1 MKIAL
6 AQTNIIW
13 EDKMAN
19 LDMAKTF
26 IERAAEEKAELI
38 LFPEMSLTG
47 FTMNVEGLGEY
58 LAENHYT
65 QDSSTDSKN
74 STNSNFE
81 TYSKNIHNN
90 KSHGNF
96 NNTLEIIKKLSVKH
110 SINIGIG
117 YIEKELEGSKG
128 KNKYAVISKLGEV
141 ISNYT
146 KIHPFTFGTESKYYC
161 GGDTISYFNLN
172 DFNLSTFI
180 CYDLRF
186 PEVFQIASKEAE
198 LITIAANWPK
208 DRINHWVAL
217 LKARAIENQCY
228 IAGVNRVGS
237 GDGIDYN
244 GNSLIIDPLG
254 NVIGNCLEGVEG
266 LIMAELDVDL
276 VHNLRKD
283 FPLKRD
289 RREVLYKE
297 LIEDTIYGVTESI
310 H

>member
-6 AQTNIIW
+6 AQTDIMW
-13 EDKMAN
+13 EDKKAN
-19 LDMAKTF
+19 LDIAETF
-26 IERAAEEKAELI
+26 IKRAAEEKVKLI

-47 FTMNVEGLGEY
+47 FTMNVEVHGEY
-58 LAENHYT
+58 YET
-65 QDSSTDSKN
+65 SSKN
-74 STNSNFE
+74 M
-81 TYSKNIHNN
+81 NN
-90 KSHGNF
+90 DKSHWNF
-96 NNTLEIIKKLSVKH
+96 NRTLDAIKQLSIKY

-117 YIEKELEGSKG
+117 YIEKELEESKG
-128 KNKYAVISKLGEV
+128 KNKYAVISALGEV

-161 GGDTISYFNLN
+161 GGDKISYFNID
-172 DFNLSTFI
+172 DFKLSTFI

-186 PEVFQIASKEAE
+186 PEIFQIASREAE
-198 LITIAANWPK
+198 LITVAANWPK
-208 DRINHWVAL
+208 ARINHWVDL

-228 IAGVNRVGS
+228 IAGVNRVGH
-237 GDGIDYN
+237 GYGIEYN

-266 LIMAELDVDL
+266 LIIAELDVDL

-283 FPLKRD
+283 FPLKKD
-289 RREVLYKE
+289 RRESLYRE
-297 LIEDTIYGVTESI
+297 LAGEIIESI

>member
-6 AQTNIIW
+6 AQTDIMW
-13 EDKMAN
+13 EDKKAN
-19 LDMAKTF
+19 LDIAETF
-26 IERAAEEKAELI
+26 IKRAAEENVDLI

-58 LAENHYT
+58 YDKNHW
-65 QDSSTDSKN
+65 
-74 STNSNFE
+74 
-81 TYSKNIHNN
+81 
-90 KSHGNF
+90 NF
-96 NNTLEIIKKLSVKH
+96 NNTLAAIKKLSVKY

-117 YIEKELEGSKG
+117 YIEKELEESKG

-161 GGDTISYFNLN
+161 GGDKISYFNID

-186 PEVFQIASKEAE
+186 PEIFQIASKEAE
-198 LITIAANWPK
+198 LITVAANWPK
-208 DRINHWVAL
+208 ARINHWVDL

-228 IAGVNRVGS
+228 IAGVNRVGN
-237 GDGIDYN
+237 GDGIEYN

-254 NVIGNCLEGVEG
+254 NVIGSLLDGIEG
-266 LIMAELDVDL
+266 LIVAELDVDL
-276 VHNLRKD
+276 VHNQRKN
-283 FPLKRD
+283 FPLKKD
-289 RREVLYKE
+289 RREDLYRE
-297 LIEDTIYGVTESI
+297 LAGEIIESI

>member
-6 AQTNIIW
+6 AQTDIVW
-13 EDKMAN
+13 EDKKAN
-19 LDMAKTF
+19 LDIAETF
-26 IERAAEEKAELI
+26 IKRAAEEKVELI

-47 FTMNVEGLGEY
+47 FTMNVEVLGEY
-58 LAENHYT
+58 YDKNNYT
-65 QDSSTDSKN
+65 KNSSSDTKN

-81 TYSKNIHNN
+81 TSSKNMNN
-90 KSHGNF
+90 DKSHWNF
-96 NNTLEIIKKLSVKH
+96 NNTLEAIKKLSVKY

-117 YIEKELEGSKG
+117 YIEKELEESKG

-161 GGDTISYFNLN
+161 GGDKISYFNID
-172 DFNLSTFI
+172 DFNLSSFI

-186 PEVFQIASKEAE
+186 PEIFQIASKETE
-198 LITIAANWPK
+198 LITVAANWPK
-208 DRINHWVAL
+208 ARINHWVDL

-228 IAGVNRVGS
+228 IAGVNRVGN
-237 GDGIDYN
+237 GDGIEYN

-254 NVIGNCLEGVEG
+254 SVIGSLLDGIEG
-266 LIMAELDVDL
+266 LIVAELDVDL
-276 VHNLRKD
+276 VHNQRKN
-283 FPLKRD
+283 FPLKKD
-289 RREVLYKE
+289 RREDLYRE
-297 LIEDTIYGVTESI
+297 LAGEIIESI

>member
-6 AQTNIIW
+6 AQTDIMW
-13 EDKMAN
+13 EDKKAN
-19 LDMAKTF
+19 LDAAETF
-26 IERAAEEKAELI
+26 IKRAAEEKVKLI

-47 FTMNVEGLGEY
+47 FTMNIEVLGEY
-58 LAENHYT
+58 YEKNRYAKN
-65 QDSSTDSKN
+65 SSSDSKN
-74 STNSNFE
+74 STISIYE
-81 TYSKNIHNN
+81 TFSKNMNDD
-90 KSHGNF
+90 KSHWNF
-96 NNTLEIIKKLSVKH
+96 NNTLEAIKQLSIKY

-117 YIEKELEGSKG
+117 YIEKELEESKG
-128 KNKYAVISKLGEV
+128 KNKYAVISDLGEV

-161 GGDTISYFNLN
+161 GGDKISYFNID
-172 DFNLSTFI
+172 DFKLSTFI

-186 PEVFQIASKEAE
+186 PEIFQIASREAE
-198 LITIAANWPK
+198 LITVAANWPK
-208 DRINHWVAL
+208 ARINHWVDL

-228 IAGVNRVGS
+228 IAGVNRVGH
-237 GDGIDYN
+237 GDGIEYN

-266 LIMAELDVDL
+266 LIIAELDVDL

-283 FPLKRD
+283 FPLKKD
-289 RREVLYKE
+289 RREALYRE
-297 LIEDTIYGVTESI
+297 LAGEIIESI

>member
-6 AQTNIIW
+6 AQTDIIW
-13 EDKMAN
+13 EDKKAN
-19 LDMAKTF
+19 LDIAEIF
-26 IERAAEEKAELI
+26 IKRAAEEKVELI

-58 LAENHYT
+58 YEKSHYAE
-65 QDSSTDSKN
+65 DSLSDSKN

-81 TYSKNIHNN
+81 ACNKNIHND
-90 KSHGNF
+90 KSHWNF
-96 NNTLEIIKKLSVKH
+96 NNTLEAIKKLSVKY

-117 YIEKELEGSKG
+117 YIEKELKESKG
-128 KNKYAVISKLGEV
+128 KNKYAVISKVGEV
-141 ISNYT
+141 ISDYT

-161 GGDTISYFNLN
+161 GGDKISYFNLN
-172 DFNLSTFI
+172 DFNVSTFI

-186 PEVFQIASKEAE
+186 PEIFQIASREAE
-198 LITIAANWPK
+198 LITVAANWPK
-208 DRINHWVAL
+208 ARINHWVDL

-228 IAGVNRVGS
+228 IAGVNRVGN
-237 GDGIDYN
+237 GDGIEYN

-254 NVIGNCLEGVEG
+254 NVIGNCLESVEG
-266 LIMAELDVDL
+266 LIIAELDVDL

-297 LIEDTIYGVTESI
+297 IIKDTIYGITESI

>member
-6 AQTNIIW
+6 AQTDIMW
-13 EDKMAN
+13 EDKKAN
-19 LDMAKTF
+19 LDIAETF
-26 IERAAEEKAELI
+26 IKRAAEEKVKLI

-47 FTMNVEGLGEY
+47 FTMNIEFLGEY
-58 LAENHYT
+58 YDKNRYA
-65 QDSSTDSKN
+65 QDSSSDSKN
-74 STNSNFE
+74 STNSIYE
-81 TYSKNIHNN
+81 TSSKNMNN
-90 KSHGNF
+90 DKNHWNF
-96 NNTLEIIKKLSVKH
+96 NNTLEAIKQLSVKY

-117 YIEKELEGSKG
+117 YIKKELEDSKG
-128 KNKYAVISKLGEV
+128 KNKYAVISELGEV

-161 GGDTISYFNLN
+161 GGDKISYFNID
-172 DFNLSTFI
+172 DFKLSTFI

-186 PEVFQIASKEAE
+186 PEIFQIASKEAE
-198 LITIAANWPK
+198 LITVAANWPK
-208 DRINHWVAL
+208 ARINHWVTL

-228 IAGVNRVGS
+228 IAGVNRVGH
-237 GDGIDYN
+237 GDGIEYN

-266 LIMAELDVDL
+266 LIIAELDVDL

-283 FPLKRD
+283 FPLKKD
-289 RREVLYKE
+289 RREALYRE
-297 LIEDTIYGVTESI
+297 LAGEIIESI